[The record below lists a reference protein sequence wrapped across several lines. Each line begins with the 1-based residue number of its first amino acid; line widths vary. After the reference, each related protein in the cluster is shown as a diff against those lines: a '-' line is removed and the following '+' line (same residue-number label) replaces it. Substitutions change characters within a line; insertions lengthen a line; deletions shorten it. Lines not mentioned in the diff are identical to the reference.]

1 MNNIWL
7 EYMGEL
13 NSLGNVG
20 ESSLPIGS
28 AFKGMQVDISNS
40 GLYDPGLRITEYTLG
55 TELFVCCWSNF
66 ILQQVSLYAL
76 DPPGFVI

>member
-7 EYMGEL
+7 EYMGLTNIGEL
-13 NSLGNVG
+13 SV
-20 ESSLPIGS
+20 PIGS
-28 AFKGMQVDISNS
+28 AFKGMQADISNS
-40 GLYDPGLRITEYTLG
+40 GLYDPGLRITEYALG

-66 ILQQVSLYAL
+66 IQQQVSLYAL